1 MRRIFGAL
9 SLLLLVGC
17 GGESV
22 VEDGGVDED
31 AATPMDA
38 ATSMD
43 ATVRT
48 DGAPAPDGGPV
59 GDASPGEDA
68 AMADDASADD
78 AGSRCS
84 SDGECA
90 DTAYCAKPG
99 CDARDGACVMKPTIC
114 TDELDPV
121 CGCDGRTY
129 SNPCEAAA
137 AGVNVAAR
145 GACAVDGGAPDG
157 GSGGC
162 RTNADCARTDYC
174 AKAAGDCMGSGV
186 CTARPGVCPGIFDPV
201 CGCDGTT
208 HSNACVAGS
217 RGQNVASRGECG
229 ATSCALTPMT
239 SCCFEDTDCA
249 SPGGPSRLRCEGA
262 MCAPGG
268 EGTCVDAV
276 LPRDR
281 CWNDGDCGSGRTCMG
296 PNRCPCG
303 ARCLVPDS
311 PGTCR

>member
-186 CTARPGVCPGIFDPV
+186 CTALPGDLRPGLRLRRHHALERLRGR
-201 CGCDGTT
+201 
-208 HSNACVAGS
+208 VAGTERRLA
-217 RGQNVASRGECG
+217 RGVRGDELRADADDVVLLRG
-229 ATSCALTPMT
+229 H
-239 SCCFEDTDCA
+239 
-249 SPGGPSRLRCEGA
+249 RLRVAGRPV
-262 MCAPGG
+262 AP
-268 EGTCVDAV
+268 A
-276 LPRDR
+276 LRRRDVR
-281 CWNDGDCGSGRTCMG
+281 PGR
-296 PNRCPCG
+296 
-303 ARCLVPDS
+303 
-311 PGTCR
+311 